1 MHLQGGNYNMAAH
14 GAEAHRSSERKQNPA
29 MTAPS
34 PIDLKGSLFTLS
46 VLKLLDSDV
55 AHCVSALGSKIA
67 QAPRFFEGAPLVVDV
82 AAVAATPLDFHAL
95 RQQLQQLGLVP
106 VAITGASNSQRE
118 AARASGWSLLTGAGN
133 NRQAAASPERE
144 AAAASIETPEPQRGL
159 SPTLVHEGQVRSGQQ
174 IYAKEGDLV
183 IIGSV
188 GNGAEVLADGSIH
201 IYGTL
206 RGRAIAG
213 AKGDT
218 QARIFCH
225 NLQPELVAIC
235 GTYWLSSAMQAHW
248 EQNGVIRLD
257 GEALAFKAL
266 A

>member
-1 MHLQGGNYNMAAH
+1 
-14 GAEAHRSSERKQNPA
+14 
-29 MTAPS
+29 MTSAS

-46 VLKLLDSDV
+46 VLKLLDSDL
-55 AHCVSALGSKIA
+55 AHCVNALAAKIA

-82 AAVAATPLDFHAL
+82 AAVTDSNLDFHAL

-106 VAITGASNSQRE
+106 VAITGASNGQRE
-118 AARASGWSLLTGAGN
+118 AARASGWSLLSGSGSS
-133 NRQAAASPERE
+133 RQSATSNERAAPAASSEPDVAAITAAAKAPEY
-144 AAAASIETPEPQRGL
+144 QH
-159 SPTLVHEGQVRSGQQ
+159 SPTLVYEGQVRSGQQ
-174 IYAKEGDLV
+174 LYAKDGDLV

-213 AKGDT
+213 AKGNT

>member
-1 MHLQGGNYNMAAH
+1 
-14 GAEAHRSSERKQNPA
+14 
-29 MTAPS
+29 MTSAS

-46 VLKLLDSDV
+46 VLKLLDSDL
-55 AHCVSALGSKIA
+55 AHCVNALATRIA

-82 AAVAATPLDFHAL
+82 ATLADASLDFHAL

-106 VAITGASNSQRE
+106 VAITGASNDQRE
-118 AARASGWSLLTGAGN
+118 AARASGWSLLSGSGSS
-133 NRQAAASPERE
+133 RQAAASSERE
-144 AAAASIETPEPQRGL
+144 APATSTEAKQPEHQP
-159 SPTLVHEGQVRSGQQ
+159 SPTQVYEGQVRSGQQ
-174 IYAKEGDLV
+174 IYAKDGDLV

-213 AKGDT
+213 AKGNT

>member
-1 MHLQGGNYNMAAH
+1 
-14 GAEAHRSSERKQNPA
+14 
-29 MTAPS
+29 MTSAS

-46 VLKLLDSDV
+46 VLKLLDSDL
-55 AHCVSALGSKIA
+55 AHCVNALAAKIA

-82 AAVAATPLDFHAL
+82 AAVTDASLDFHAL

-106 VAITGASNSQRE
+106 VAITGASNGQRE
-118 AARASGWSLLTGAGN
+118 AARASGWSLLSGSGSS
-133 NRQAAASPERE
+133 RQAAASSERE
-144 AAAASIETPEPQRGL
+144 APATSTEAKQPEHQP
-159 SPTLVHEGQVRSGQQ
+159 SPTQVYEGQVRSGQQ
-174 IYAKEGDLV
+174 IYAKDGDLV

-213 AKGDT
+213 AKGNT

>member
-1 MHLQGGNYNMAAH
+1 MAAH
-14 GAEAHRSSERKQNPA
+14 GAGAHRKPWAQQNHV
-29 MTAPS
+29 MTSPS

-46 VLKLLDSDV
+46 VLKLLDSNLNN
-55 AHCVSALGSKIA
+55 CIQALSDKIA
-67 QAPRFFEGAPLVVDV
+67 QAPRFFEGAPLVVDIT
-82 AAVAATPLDFHAL
+82 ALAGGNLDFAAL
-95 RQQLQQLGLVP
+95 RQQIQQLGLVP
-106 VAITGASNSQRE
+106 VAITGASNGQRE
-118 AARASGWSLLTGAGN
+118 AARANGWSLLTGSGN
-133 NRQAAASPERE
+133 SRSSTAAPERD
-144 AAAASIETPEPQRGL
+144 AATPTSNTPSSSKEPAQGA
-159 SPTLVHEGQVRSGQQ
+159 SPTLVYEGQVRSGQQ
-174 IYAKEGDLV
+174 IYAKDGDLV

-188 GNGAEVLADGSIH
+188 GNGAEVIADGSIH

-218 QARIFCH
+218 EARIFCH

-248 EQNGVIRLD
+248 KQNGVIRLD
-257 GEALAFKAL
+257 GETLAFKAL